1 MPVTLV
7 GTTGPAFALPAAE
20 LHVDVESATV
30 DISPQFIKEKTS
42 FDGIVNNVAYGP
54 MEMSLSLSGKTKT
67 KGVTGGYT
75 GSLLV
80 SVLGTAFV
88 PVSTY
93 STLVNIPT
101 GTNITA
107 IFGAPTT
114 GLYLEKASIS
124 YGEGDYVAFAVDYKA
139 RAGVT

>member
-7 GTTGPAFALPAAE
+7 GTTGPSFALPAAE

-54 MEMSLSLSGKTKT
+54 MELSLSLRGKTKT
-67 KGVTGGYT
+67 KGVTGSYT

-93 STLVNIPT
+93 STLVNTPT

-124 YGEGDYVAFAVDYKA
+124 YGEGDYVSFSVDYKA
-139 RAGVT
+139 RAGIT

>member
-1 MPVTLV
+1 
-7 GTTGPAFALPAAE
+7 
-20 LHVDVESATV
+20 
-30 DISPQFIKEKTS
+30 
-42 FDGIVNNVAYGP
+42 
-54 MEMSLSLSGKTKT
+54 MSLSISGKTKT
-67 KGVTGGYT
+67 KGVAGPYT

-93 STLVNIPT
+93 STLVNTPT
-101 GTNITA
+101 GTNLTA

-124 YGEGDYVAFAVDYKA
+124 YGEGDYVSFSVDYKA

>member
-54 MEMSLSLSGKTKT
+54 MEMSLSLSGATKT
-67 KGVTGGYT
+67 KGVAGPYT

-93 STLVNIPT
+93 STLVNTPT
-101 GTNITA
+101 GTNITG

-114 GLYLEKASIS
+114 GLYLEKASLK
-124 YGEGDYVAFAVDYKA
+124 YGEGEYVSFSVEHKA
-139 RAGVT
+139 RAGIT